1 MRHSLAAL
9 GVFALVV
16 SSSLPVG
23 AQTVSLAGTWK
34 LNSAESDNPMGKLE
48 AATSAAPKV
57 NEGYGSMRDRVG
69 AGKIAGE
76 QKGERGGGGARS
88 LPGPDFGRIM
98 KPAASIVI
106 EQNDTLITIR
116 DDQSLPQLLYL
127 DGRKFE
133 EPTAGTGTQT
143 DHGEVEGRKAQRRAE
158 AGGQRNDP
166 GDLHPVSRK
175 APPGRRR
182 QGDEPGPWQD
192 AGDSAG
198 LRRGDLR
205 GPPATEPAV

>member
-16 SSSLPVG
+16 SSSLPAG

-34 LNSAESDNPMGKLE
+34 LNSAESDNPMEKLE

-133 EPTAGTGTQT
+133 EPTAGPEPKQTVAKWKDGKLSVERKLGASGTIRET
-143 DHGEVEGRKAQRRAE
+143 FTLYPEKHRLVVDAKVTSPDLGKTLEIRRVYDEG
-158 AGGQRNDP
+158 
-166 GDLHPVSRK
+166 
-175 APPGRRR
+175 
-182 QGDEPGPWQD
+182 
-192 AGDSAG
+192 
-198 LRRGDLR
+198 
-205 GPPATEPAV
+205 T

>member
-16 SSSLPVG
+16 GAALPTS
-23 AQTVSLAGTWK
+23 AQSASLAGTWK
-34 LNSAESDNPMGKLE
+34 LNPAESDKPMEKLE

-57 NEGYGSMRDRVG
+57 NEGYGSMKDRVG
-69 AGKIAGE
+69 AGRIAGE
-76 QKGERGGGGARS
+76 QKGERGGGGGARS

-133 EPTAGTGTQT
+133 EPTAGAEPKQTTAKWKDGKLSVERKLGASGTIRETFTLDQEKHRLVVDAKVT
-143 DHGEVEGRKAQRRAE
+143 SPDLGKTLEVRR
-158 AGGQRNDP
+158 
-166 GDLHPVSRK
+166 VY
-175 APPGRRR
+175 
-182 QGDEPGPWQD
+182 D
-192 AGDSAG
+192 AGS
-198 LRRGDLR
+198 
-205 GPPATEPAV
+205 